1 MVLDECGDFVGEE
14 ILDGD
19 SEVLR
24 LDDDERIDEVVH
36 QQDGD
41 DIDDGF
47 FYVDGKLRVLD
58 KCLNS

>member
-1 MVLDECGDFVGEE
+1 MGDEFVDSVCEE
-14 ILDGD
+14 IQDRDFDALH
-19 SEVLR
+19 L
-24 LDDDERIDEVVH
+24 DDERIDEVVH